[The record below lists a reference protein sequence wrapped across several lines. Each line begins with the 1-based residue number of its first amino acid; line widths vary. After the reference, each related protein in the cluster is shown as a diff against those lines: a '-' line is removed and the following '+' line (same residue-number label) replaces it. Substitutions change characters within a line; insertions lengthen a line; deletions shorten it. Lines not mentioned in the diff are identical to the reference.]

1 MRTPYG
7 IHPWSKS
14 FVLQNRQELSSQLKP
29 YKSRTKCHLHKLDI
43 SSSLLQAMTEAL
55 QKRSSLLLIE
65 ASGRVVAY
73 LEVMDLI
80 RAISISY
87 KGDLL

>member
-14 FVLQNRQELSSQLKP
+14 FVLKNRQELSFQLKP